1 MFCDYEIL
9 NFFFC
14 RSHRAKPIIID
25 PGLYMSKKADVF
37 WVSQKRSM
45 PTAFKL
51 FTGLIIF
58 PLLGSYLIGNMFKSI
73 YESMLVFLKC
83 RKLSKL
89 FTGHLIFKS
98 PSFLGYV

>member
-1 MFCDYEIL
+1 MKLLDPSIDLAAEGFGYYEIL
-9 NFFFC
+9 WNFC

-51 FTGLIIF
+51 FTGSLTF
-58 PLLGSYLIGNMFKSI
+58 PFLASYHFRNMFKSYI
-73 YESMLVFLKC
+73 
-83 RKLSKL
+83 
-89 FTGHLIFKS
+89 
-98 PSFLGYV
+98 

>member
-1 MFCDYEIL
+1 MKI
-9 NFFFC
+9 C

-51 FTGLIIF
+51 FTGPIIF
-58 PLLGSYLIGNMFKSI
+58 PLLGTYHIGNMFKSFFFFGTNV

-83 RKLSKL
+83 RKLSRL
-89 FTGHLIFKS
+89 
-98 PSFLGYV
+98 